1 MENIYSNN
9 NDYILKKQNERIFRE
24 IVNIAKEKGI
34 NEAIKETNKLKNRNE
49 LFDKII
55 QFLLKKQFSQ
65 EHFSVYDADRII
77 SSLQDIEKKDELRLG
92 LMNILSERSRFDDV
106 EELYHKGF
114 ISNPHRIALAKN
126 YTAMNYLKNGM
137 LEKASSYLVQS
148 IRNIELIEKDEE
160 LKELVSMRVE
170 ETVKKMKQISEEEKD
185 NQLLN
190 KVLIAFFLLLMYY
203 KKANLMYK
211 VISLSP
217 PPSSSSGEWNT
228 LDSYN
233 ISKIQCDIFE
243 KDKDNHKVYK
253 FDFKSENQKLNT
265 FGYLLIAYKDDIL
278 IKESLEDCNDYFA
291 SYTYEDIDIK
301 IELPN
306 KMEIFIIPKEG
317 VKEWISI

>member
-1 MENIYSNN
+1 MENIYSNKY
-9 NDYILKKQNERIFRE
+9 DFILNKQKERIFKE
-24 IVNIAKEKGI
+24 IADLAKEKGI
-34 NEAIKETNKLKNRNE
+34 NEALKETNKLKNKDE
-49 LFDKII
+49 LYDKII
-55 QFLLKKQFSQ
+55 RFLLKKQFSK

-77 SSLQDIEKKDELRLG
+77 SNFQDIDKKDELRLE

-106 EELYHKGF
+106 EELFLKGF

-126 YTAMNYLKNGM
+126 YTAMNYLKKGM

-148 IRNIELIEKDEE
+148 IRNIELIEENEE

-185 NQLLN
+185 YQLLN

-217 PPSSSSGEWNT
+217 PPTGTGGGWNT
-228 LDSYN
+228 LESYN

-243 KDKDNHKVYK
+243 KDENNHKVFK

-278 IKESLEDCNDYFA
+278 IKESLEDCNDYFV
-291 SYTYEDIDIK
+291 SYTYPDKDNK